1 MIFRYNSGMDEQ
13 RRRVHFSYWLH
24 EGVWCYRF
32 IDTGLTVLGQLRKTR
47 SADVIRG
54 IAERGNGL
62 PNLEAKL
69 MLDYGINQG
78 KGGLYLNLTPEQ
90 YARLL

>member
-1 MIFRYNSGMDEQ
+1 MGESRN
-13 RRRVHFSYWLH
+13 RVHFSYWLH
-24 EGVWCYRF
+24 GGVWNYRF
-32 IDTGLTVLGQLRKTR
+32 IDTGLAVLGPVRRTR
-47 SADVIRG
+47 DPQTIRV

-69 MLDYGINQG
+69 MLEYGIKEG

-90 YARLL
+90 YAKIR